1 MEFQSRFDPSRETVG
16 KIYRDL
22 QVNGYNSPVECGDMA
37 RELTSSLITDIN
49 ETIGSNP
56 HDGKDFYIL
65 IHEKKDLAMPRAIRR
80 DIYTMVY
87 RPYPEDDTLVFRI
100 QHGEAVKFCWCLP
113 HSSEMQNILNNA
125 NLYEDEMVEEIRA
138 FRNNDLTRFGFMKVG
153 YGEKWA
159 ANPFYEDKPLFSY
172 KNVKSKLIRA

>member
-1 MEFQSRFDPSRETVG
+1 MEFQSRFDPKRETVG

-22 QVNGYNSPVECGDMA
+22 QLNGDKSPVECGDMA
-37 RELTSSLITDIN
+37 RELASSLITDIN
-49 ETIGSNP
+49 ETIESNP

-65 IHEKKDLAMPRAIRR
+65 VHEKKDLTMPRAIRR

-100 QHGEAVKFCWCLP
+100 QHGQEVKFCWCLP
-113 HSSEMQNILNNA
+113 HSTEMQNILNNA

-153 YGEKWA
+153 YGERWA
-159 ANPFYEDKPLFSY
+159 ANPNYEDKPLFSY
-172 KNVKSKLIRA
+172 KNVKSKLIHA